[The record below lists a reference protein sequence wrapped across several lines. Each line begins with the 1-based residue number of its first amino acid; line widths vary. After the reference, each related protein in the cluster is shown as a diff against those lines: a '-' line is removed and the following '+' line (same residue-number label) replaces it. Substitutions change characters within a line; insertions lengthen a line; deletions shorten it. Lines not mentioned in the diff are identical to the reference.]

1 MPQQEAGYTLA
12 ESLVFKGHN
21 YLPIPETCCEGIQRA
36 ICCIL
41 QQIAQP
47 QMHTFRD
54 IN

>member
-1 MPQQEAGYTLA
+1 MPQQEASYTLA

-41 QQIAQP
+41 QQDFSGAHGKTLS
-47 QMHTFRD
+47 M
-54 IN
+54 